1 MERLRI
7 QTWEFLKVPKV
18 AMFFSDDWTDFSK
31 FLTSIFSFGSIETTF
46 KKGRWGSRCI
56 IYLFAE
62 SEFHLG
68 LKLLNSYKP
77 EKVAFTIIYCEQ
89 LIYQVYV
96 YTSCIS
102 ICIYIYFIYIYK

>member
-1 MERLRI
+1 
-7 QTWEFLKVPKV
+7 
-18 AMFFSDDWTDFSK
+18 MFFSDDWTDFSK

-68 LKLLNSYKP
+68 VETAELLQTGEGCVHNHLLRATHLP
-77 EKVAFTIIYCEQ
+77 
-89 LIYQVYV
+89 
-96 YTSCIS
+96 S
-102 ICIYIYFIYIYK
+102 ICIYFMYKYM